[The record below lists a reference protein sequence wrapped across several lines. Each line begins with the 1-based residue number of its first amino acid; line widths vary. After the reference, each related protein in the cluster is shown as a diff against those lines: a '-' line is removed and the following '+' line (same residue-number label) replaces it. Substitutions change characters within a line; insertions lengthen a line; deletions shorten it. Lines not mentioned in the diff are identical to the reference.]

1 MPQKKNR
8 FGYLIAAL
16 FLFLSLQIGCQ
27 KSTGPYEN
35 IELVLTNGHFQMIPG
50 TAAEVKYYVGFD
62 YLAKGGKCKI
72 GGFGIEFDDGTS
84 YVQHWYQM
92 QTLTPDQVYSISDT
106 LRFQKAS
113 STAPKAVMQG
123 YFENSTET
131 DPRLRAECRLK
142 MN

>member
-1 MPQKKNR
+1 MPQKKNSSA
-8 FGYLIAAL
+8 YLITA
-16 FLFLSLQIGCQ
+16 LSLLMSLSIGCQ
-27 KSTGPYEN
+27 KSTGPDEN
-35 IELVLTNGHFQMIPG
+35 INLVLTNGHFQMIPG

-62 YLAKGGKCKI
+62 YFVKGGKCKI

-84 YVQHWYQM
+84 QVVQWYKM

-106 LRFQKAS
+106 LRFEKAY

-131 DPRLRAECRLK
+131 DLRLRAECRLK
-142 MN
+142 MK